1 MQTLQTV
8 KRKIHWRLLVAS
20 FLFVLHAFSSQL
32 VWAQAVLENP
42 QPGSFQ
48 SGVGVISGFV
58 YTATAIEIEIDGG
71 AVFEA
76 AYGSSRGGTA
86 GPCGDDGL
94 NGFGLLFN
102 WSLLGDGTHQIRALA
117 DGQEFATVSFVVAT
131 FGEEFLRDA
140 AGQFTFSGF
149 PNPGDEVRLVW
160 QESVQNFVVTSE
172 DVALGALKATGDG
185 VLENPLPSSFQSGV
199 GIISGWACE
208 ANKLEIQIDDGAL
221 FEAAYGTSREDTRVV
236 CGDANNGFGLTF
248 NWNLLEDG
256 EHTIRALADG
266 VEFGS
271 ATFQVA
277 TFGVEFLTDVSGN
290 FSIPDFPQLE
300 TDVRVR
306 WQQSL
311 QNFVVES
318 VTELDPDSN
327 RGLCR
332 TQDGTGFDDLGQI
345 AVFSYF
351 NPCLLNGQTL
361 LFEVTVPIQ
370 QGLAKADG
378 FSARTDSLS
387 FRQGGQTFTAADFR
401 WVDTAGN
408 TVNTDIAA
416 GNTLNTLLTVNS
428 SSALNFNEPFEI
440 LYTQAM
446 VAEFTIGVPCT
457 PEPTNMD
464 ITFGDI
470 ILCQI
475 DVVGDLDIFQFSGS
489 VGDRIVIQASRLAG
503 GNALMELRGPDGNRV
518 GNQAFGGITAV
529 LEVSLEQDGL
539 HTIIVRERD
548 LDATL
553 DYVLHL
559 ERIVPTSPTARSIQF
574 GIPLEDRI
582 DPIGDLDIFQFSG
595 SIGDRIVIQASRLA
609 GGNALMELRGPD
621 RNRVGNQAFG
631 GITAVLE
638 VSLEQDGLHTIIVRE
653 RDLDAT
659 LDYVLHLERVFPT
672 SPTARLIQFGIP
684 LEGQIDP
691 IGDLDI
697 FQFSGSVGDRI
708 VIQASRLAGG
718 NALMELRGPDGN
730 RVGNQAFGG
739 ITAVLEV
746 SLEQDGLHTIIVRE
760 RDLDAT
766 LDYVLNIQCI
776 IGSCF

>member
-1 MQTLQTV
+1 
-8 KRKIHWRLLVAS
+8 
-20 FLFVLHAFSSQL
+20 VLYAFSAQL
-32 VWAQAVLENP
+32 VWAQAMLENP

-58 YTATAIEIEIDGG
+58 CTATVIEIEIDGG
-71 AVFEA
+71 AIFEA
-76 AYGSSRGGTA
+76 AYGTSRGDTGAATG
-86 GPCGDDGL
+86 GPCNDDGL

-102 WSLLGDGTHQIRALA
+102 WSLLGDGTHQIRARA
-117 DGQEFATVSFVVAT
+117 DGQEFASVSFVVAT

-140 AGQFTFSGF
+140 VGQFTFPGF
-149 PNPGDEVRLVW
+149 PTPENEVRLVW

-172 DVALGALKATGDG
+172 DVALGTPKATGDG
-185 VLENPLPSSFQSGV
+185 VLENPLPNSFQSGV

-208 ANKLEIQIDDGAL
+208 ANKLEIQINDGAL
-221 FEAAYGTSREDTRVV
+221 FEAAYGTSREDTRGV

-248 NWNLLEDG
+248 NWNLLGDG

-271 ATFQVA
+271 VTFQVA

-361 LFEVTVPIQ
+361 VFDVEVPIQ

-378 FSARTDSLS
+378 FSARTDNLS
-387 FRQGGQTFTAADFR
+387 FQQGGQTFTSADFQ

-408 TVNTDIAA
+408 TVNTDVAS
-416 GNTLNTLLTVNS
+416 GNTLNTLLTVNPGIT
-428 SSALNFNEPFEI
+428 LTFNEPFDI
-440 LYTQAM
+440 LYTQAT

-475 DVVGDLDIFQFSGS
+475 DS
-489 VGDRIVIQASRLAG
+489 VGDVDVFRFEGQAGDRVFIQASRLAG
-503 GNALMELRGPDGNRV
+503 GNPDVDLRGPDGEQIAFASTTGTTARIEATL
-518 GNQAFGGITAV
+518 NQTGT
-529 LEVSLEQDGL
+529 
-539 HTIIVRERD
+539 HTIIIAERFQD
-548 LDATL
+548 GPL
-553 DYVLHL
+553 DY
-559 ERIVPTSPTARSIQF
+559 T
-574 GIPLEDRI
+574 
-582 DPIGDLDIFQFSG
+582 
-595 SIGDRIVIQASRLA
+595 
-609 GGNALMELRGPD
+609 
-621 RNRVGNQAFG
+621 
-631 GITAVLE
+631 
-638 VSLEQDGLHTIIVRE
+638 
-653 RDLDAT
+653 
-659 LDYVLHLERVFPT
+659 
-672 SPTARLIQFGIP
+672 
-684 LEGQIDP
+684 
-691 IGDLDI
+691 
-697 FQFSGSVGDRI
+697 
-708 VIQASRLAGG
+708 
-718 NALMELRGPDGN
+718 
-730 RVGNQAFGG
+730 
-739 ITAVLEV
+739 
-746 SLEQDGLHTIIVRE
+746 
-760 RDLDAT
+760 
-766 LDYVLNIQCI
+766 LNIQCL